1 MRRNGI
7 QFGKLSFFIICFV
20 HIFDMYEFLTMIFFL
35 HRITS
40 QRFTSFHIR
49 DGCVSK
55 ICGLCRQERVCLYF
69 KELKNTRSQIYQIL
83 IFCVITEQNNFCQ
96 SYLQSICN
104 SENQRPASTTGASV
118 HRSPR
123 STGAPPSQV
132 HVQTFFSLFSVKLE
146 NYMFMLTLSVPLSF
160 PNLFFFRLTIF
171 NMGSDFSFAKPQALK
186 T

>member
-1 MRRNGI
+1 MGQTWSEIARSLADSLIIPFKVQDYADKLDNLVKQLDADFGDLMRRNGI
-7 QFGKLSFFIICFV
+7 QFGKLSFFIIYFV

-132 HVQTFFSLFSVKLE
+132 HV
-146 NYMFMLTLSVPLSF
+146 
-160 PNLFFFRLTIF
+160 
-171 NMGSDFSFAKPQALK
+171 
-186 T
+186 